1 MRLRFSPQSFLVVV
15 LVAGVCALPLLSA
28 GGAPDQ
34 NKKPHDTGLLWNPP
48 DTDKKVEGVS
58 ETPACNLGQVMQQA
72 GDRASD
78 LVDTLS
84 KFDATELSEFVQYN
98 QAEQQVDNDAA
109 RFDYTVD
116 IEHNPGH
123 LAMKEA
129 RVAIDAPHG
138 DSSQLEDVGLI
149 ALAMIFH
156 PLYSVDFAFSCE
168 GAVDWNGQPAWVIR
182 FQQFKG
188 RPSRLVAFRS
198 GNQVYGAKLK
208 GRAWI
213 SRDTGE
219 VIRLETNL
227 MEPIGLLQLHAN
239 AIVVDYGPV
248 QFHTADVKLWLPQ
261 SAQAYSVY
269 DLYKLVKHHTYS
281 DFKLFSVGSSFV
293 AEKPK
298 GAKDAKDAPTPSAA
312 PTKPVNPQ

>member
-1 MRLRFSPQSFLVVV
+1 MRLQLFPRCFLVV
-15 LVAGVCALPLLSA
+15 LSVAGACALPLLSA

-48 DTDKKVEGVS
+48 DTDKKVEGITD
-58 ETPACNLGQVMQQA
+58 TPACNLGQVMQQA

-78 LVDTLS
+78 LVDTLT

-98 QAEQQVDNDAA
+98 QADQQIANDAA

-123 LAMKEA
+123 LAMKESRA
-129 RVAIDAPHG
+129 AIAAPNG
-138 DSSQLEDVGLI
+138 DESQLEDVGLI

-156 PLYSVDFAFSCE
+156 PLYSVDFAFSCD
-168 GAVDWNGQPAWVIR
+168 GAADWNGQPAWVIR

-188 RPSRLVAFRS
+188 RPSRLMAFRS

-208 GRAWI
+208 GRAWL

-219 VIRLETNL
+219 IIRLETNL
-227 MEPIGLLQLHAN
+227 MEPIGLLQLHSN

-298 GAKDAKDAPTPSAA
+298 GAKDAKDVPARDAVPPTAA
-312 PTKPVNPQ
+312 KPQ